1 MIEVCKDMIPFLIVL
16 FLSVVGFSVSYM
28 ALPENDEFSMIDSV
42 KHNYRLMFGDFDLQ
56 DDISN
61 SGWILFVV
69 SSCLMTLVML
79 NMLIAI
85 MSDTYARVMG
95 DIVPSDYAE
104 LNDMILEE
112 ELMLFR
118 KRNSGTP

>member
-1 MIEVCKDMIPFLIVL
+1 MSSL
-16 FLSVVGFSVSYM
+16 
-28 ALPENDEFSMIDSV
+28 

-61 SGWILFVV
+61 SGWILFVL
-69 SSCLMTLVML
+69 SSCLMALVML

-95 DIVPSDYAE
+95 DIVPSDYSE
-104 LNDMILEE
+104 LNSMILEQE
-112 ELMLFR
+112 YMLFW
-118 KRNSGTP
+118 KRDSGTPKYLHFVEYLENTEAGEWEG